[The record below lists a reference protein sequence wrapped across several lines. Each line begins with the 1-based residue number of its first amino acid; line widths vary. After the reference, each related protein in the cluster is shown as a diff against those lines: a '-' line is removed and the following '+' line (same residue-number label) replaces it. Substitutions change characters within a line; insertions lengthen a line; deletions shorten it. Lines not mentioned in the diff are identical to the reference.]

1 MDFFRFLFRSGK
13 GGFALGFLTTLT
25 LIFGWNY
32 ANMMSSF
39 QRVSES
45 KAAGLASI
53 ANSSPAWSPGGM
65 WRHPRVVNMVLHRG
79 EDTDKPNYIRAAMIA
94 TYDAPPAYEDQPSKK
109 ILRRAQLELR
119 AQSPLDAMNRIR
131 DLSDTVRGIVVSAVS
146 QGATEPYARAE
157 IMLQVPAESLDST
170 LREIRKLATEI
181 ATDQVETLD
190 VTKQYV
196 DEEAAIRNLEAQEQQ
211 YLRILK
217 TANKVEDV
225 MSVTEKLDAVR
236 GEIDKSKAEFNTLQH
251 DIAMSSIKVTITRD
265 TASARFYN
273 WRPVQEIRAS
283 AANAVEG
290 TISVFNSVVAVLFYI
305 PVLFLWMLVFF
316 GFTIVMIRILRR
328 VWRRVRP
335 LYEWGG
341 NA

>member
-1 MDFFRFLFRSGK
+1 MDFLRFVFRSGK
-13 GGFALGFLTTLT
+13 GGFALGVLTTLA

-32 ANMMSSF
+32 LDMRSTMF
-39 QRVSES
+39 RRVSET
-45 KAAGLASI
+45 KAAALSQFDEQ
-53 ANSSPAWSPGGM
+53 SVAWSPGGM
-65 WRHPRVVNMVLHRG
+65 WRKPRLMNVMLGIHGLHADFG
-79 EDTDKPNYIRAAMIA
+79 P
-94 TYDAPPAYEDQPSKK
+94 APYYTPDEYSNHSKK

-119 AQSPLDAMNRIR
+119 AKSPLDAMNRIR
-131 DLSDTVRGIVVSAVS
+131 DLSDAARGVVVSAVS
-146 QGATEPYARAE
+146 QGANEPYARAD
-157 IMLQVPAESLDST
+157 ITLQVPSESLEAT

-181 ATDQVETLD
+181 AAEQVETLD

-196 DEEAAIRNLEAQEQQ
+196 DQEAAIRNLEAQEQQ

-225 MSVTEKLDAVR
+225 MSVTEKLDGVR
-236 GEIDKSKAEFNTLQH
+236 GEIDKSKAEFKTLQH

-265 TASARFYN
+265 SATARFYN
-273 WRPVQEIRAS
+273 WRPVQEVRAS

-290 TISVFNSVVAVLFYI
+290 TVTVFNSVVAVLFYI
-305 PVLFLWMLVFF
+305 PVLVLWMLVFF

-328 VWRRVRP
+328 LWRRVRP
-335 LYEWGG
+335 LYGWGG